1 MGAFNQGVQAHS
13 VEKRRDLNIKNLVK
27 LLNNVY
33 VNTYYFDF
41 SRKLLSGSSDIRVPE
56 DQNDIQ
62 TKIAEIAMRN
72 MIEYIKSNGK
82 INHYF
87 TNELYMDA
95 LKDIADE
102 SNYPICNFDIFNEN
116 CEVKN
121 GKHINIRQ
129 IKYSLKK

>member
-1 MGAFNQGVQAHS
+1 MENLDELILIDLLNVQYGNISINMVKSLLSEMGAFNQGVQAHS

-56 DQNDIQ
+56 NQNDIQ

-82 INHYF
+82 INH
-87 TNELYMDA
+87 
-95 LKDIADE
+95 
-102 SNYPICNFDIFNEN
+102 
-116 CEVKN
+116 
-121 GKHINIRQ
+121 
-129 IKYSLKK
+129 